1 MTARIFA
8 VVGPSGVGKDTLMA
22 MAHKA
27 VPGIHLARRVI
38 TRPATAGG
46 EDFDG
51 VTPEEFE
58 HLSQAGH
65 FALHWQAHGLRYG
78 LPLSE
83 LSQPG
88 IVLFNASRAV
98 LTQAAALYAD
108 MAVIHVTAPADVL
121 AVRLAARGRETA
133 DDQVLRLARAEFA
146 LPEGLDIRRV
156 SNDCA
161 PEAALRRFLIALQAE
176 SA

>member
-22 MAHKA
+22 MAQRA

-51 VTPEEFE
+51 VTAEEFE
-58 HLSQAGH
+58 RLVERGH
-65 FALHWQAHGLRYG
+65 FALHWHAHGLRYG
-78 LPLSE
+78 LPVSE
-83 LSQPG
+83 LNRPG

-98 LTQAAALYAD
+98 LTQAAALYPEL
-108 MAVIHVTAPADVL
+108 AVIHVTAPADVL
-121 AVRLAARGRETA
+121 AMRLASRGRETV
-133 DDQVLRLARAEFA
+133 DDQVLRLARADFA
-146 LPEGLDIRRV
+146 LPEGLDIRHV